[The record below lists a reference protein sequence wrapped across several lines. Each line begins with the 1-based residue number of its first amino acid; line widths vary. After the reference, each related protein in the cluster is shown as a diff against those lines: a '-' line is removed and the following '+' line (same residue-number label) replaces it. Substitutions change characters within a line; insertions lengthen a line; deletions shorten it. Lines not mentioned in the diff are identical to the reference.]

1 VFCYALSQS
10 DGSEWRQR
18 ISAEAEHFVDVSTMT
33 SDAIAHLMSDDR
45 IQILVNLNGY
55 TKVTCSSLF
64 LCCLILC
71 NWTPFQEF
79 LINCFFSFSWA
90 LLMGSWIS
98 VSHCDLVW
106 HWTLCNPFHLVH
118 IQGARNEIFA
128 MQPAPI
134 QVSYMG
140 FPGTTGAEYIDY
152 LVTDE
157 VYPWNAWLLITIVS
171 STGSFVWLYLF
182 HKG

>member
-1 VFCYALSQS
+1 MILLIGAGLCTPGFPILVSWSINGLSAVLQVFCYALNQS

-55 TKVTCSSLF
+55 TK
-64 LCCLILC
+64 
-71 NWTPFQEF
+71 
-79 LINCFFSFSWA
+79 
-90 LLMGSWIS
+90 
-98 VSHCDLVW
+98 
-106 HWTLCNPFHLVH
+106 
-118 IQGARNEIFA
+118 GARNEIFA

-157 VYPWNAWLLITIVS
+157 VCPWNA
-171 STGSFVWLYLF
+171 
-182 HKG
+182 

>member
-1 VFCYALSQS
+1 MLIPVPLLPYFMQ
-10 DGSEWRQR
+10 
-18 ISAEAEHFVDVSTMT
+18 
-33 SDAIAHLMSDDR
+33 
-45 IQILVNLNGY
+45 LNSFPG
-55 TKVTCSSLF
+55 VPDQLF
-64 LCCLILC
+64 
-71 NWTPFQEF
+71 
-79 LINCFFSFSWA
+79 FFPFSWA

-106 HWTLCNPFHLVH
+106 HWTLCNPFHLIH

-157 VYPWNAWLLITIVS
+157 VCPWNAWLLITIVYHQQVHLCGCIWFTRDNELHFLEELGMLWLVKA
-171 STGSFVWLYLF
+171 STYF
-182 HKG
+182 